1 LDILLDDGGGQN
13 IIREENVHRQRPVFS
28 TGVSQGAGAVDPPIA
43 NPTLE
48 VADDVAGWVA
58 AARQGS
64 PEAMGKLAEACRG
77 YLLLV
82 ANGELSPQ
90 LRGKIGASDIVQ
102 ETLLRAQQ
110 GIGEFRGQDEEQLLA
125 WLRRILLNLL
135 GNVHRDYQQT
145 QRRQV
150 AREAPWGNPGPG
162 DAVMPLAAVG
172 DTPRTAAVAGEE
184 AILLRRALLRL
195 PDEYR
200 RVVVLRNWERLSFD
214 EIGEKLDRSA
224 EAVRKLWSRALCRLE
239 QELDWPDES

>member
-1 LDILLDDGGGQN
+1 LN
-13 IIREENVHRQRPVFS
+13 
-28 TGVSQGAGAVDPPIA
+28 PPIA
-43 NPTLE
+43 NSKPDTD
-48 VADDVAGWVA
+48 DDVAGWIE

-64 PEAMGKLAEACRG
+64 ADAMGRLAEACRG

-82 ANGELSPQ
+82 ANGELNPQ

-110 GIGEFRGQDEEQLLA
+110 GIRDFRGEEEDQLLA

-150 AREAPWGNPGPG
+150 AREASWVVG
-162 DAVMPLAAVG
+162 DSSRSPLSFVAAG
-172 DTPRTAAVAGEE
+172 DTPRTAAVASEE
-184 AILLRRALLRL
+184 ALLLRRALLRL
-195 PDEYR
+195 PAEYR
-200 RVVVLRNWERLSFD
+200 QVVVLRNWERLPFE
-214 EIGEKLDRSA
+214 EIGERLGRSA

-239 QELDWPDES
+239 QELANFDEC